1 MHDWGSDWTVDTLLD
16 PLTTVSLQIRDN
28 ELRKCVG
35 RSDPVTLTA
44 VPCVPCEVNAV
55 LLGEPPLRV
64 GIDGPAWRRGHR
76 PLDPL
81 LLTEHSILKPV
92 RRGSPPGP
100 ASRPAG
106 ECETGLRRWTPYLL
120 RGIPKRALVSL
131 SRTELYY
138 TSPATAGNPDL
149 RPEHSWTYE
158 LVYSWVRDRERVSLT
173 TFARR
178 GRDLIDSVLAPDD
191 VTYRALNL
199 RAVNTEGVELVAA
212 RRFVH
217 ACRCP
222 RRSRLQ
228 ARADRGLPAGS
239 QPDRRTV
246 RGARRGGNAPP
257 LDHGRGGIHPRLVTA
272 EGYGEKHHDSVR
284 VCPPGDA

>member
-120 RGIPKRALVSL
+120 RGIPKRALISL
-131 SRTELYY
+131 SRPVPMSLAEGSPFAAT
-138 TSPATAGNPDL
+138 TSIVLTGRGSALHRCVDDGAT
-149 RPEHSWTYE
+149 
-158 LVYSWVRDRERVSLT
+158 
-173 TFARR
+173 
-178 GRDLIDSVLAPDD
+178 RDLSS
-191 VTYRALNL
+191 TNGR
-199 RAVNTEGVELVAA
+199 E
-212 RRFVH
+212 
-217 ACRCP
+217 
-222 RRSRLQ
+222 
-228 ARADRGLPAGS
+228 
-239 QPDRRTV
+239 PDRW
-246 RGARRGGNAPP
+246 
-257 LDHGRGGIHPRLVTA
+257 II
-272 EGYGEKHHDSVR
+272 
-284 VCPPGDA
+284 